1 MTIVSRRS
9 LITGAS
15 ATAAAFGLAG
25 CNATTSTS
33 TTAATGTGS
42 SAGWRL
48 TKAPPS
54 YQREEVGYLTEEPP
68 GTIIV
73 DPPMHYLYLV
83 ERGGKAWRYGIGV
96 GGEGYTWSGVA
107 VIKSK
112 QEWPDWYPTPD
123 ILARQPQLGP
133 RLKQLQGGNGV
144 PGGPENPL
152 GARAF
157 YLWQDNKDTLYRIH
171 GTNEPWTIGQNVSSG
186 CIRMVNDDVI
196 DLYSRTPVGTK
207 VVVLPSRVI

>member
-1 MTIVSRRS
+1 MLSRRS

-15 ATAAAFGLAG
+15 AIGAAWSLAG
-25 CNATTSTS
+25 CSATTSGS
-33 TTAATGTGS
+33 TTAASTTATGWHL
-42 SAGWRL
+42 A
-48 TKAPPS
+48 KAAPPN
-54 YQREEVGYLTEEPP
+54 YQRAEVGYLTEEPP
-68 GTIIV
+68 GTIII
-73 DPPMHYLYLV
+73 DPPIHYLYLV

-96 GGEGYTWSGVA
+96 GGEGYGWSGVA
-107 VIKSK
+107 MVKNK
-112 QEWPDWYPTPD
+112 QEWPDWYPTTD

-133 RLKQLQGGNGV
+133 RLKQLQGGKGV

-152 GARAF
+152 GARAL

-171 GTNEPWTIGQNVSSG
+171 GTNEPWSIGQNVSSG